1 MLPETPQPH
10 GLLYYLRIRRYNFL
24 HQFRAAT
31 PPEQRK
37 LEL

>member
-1 MLPETPQPH
+1 MP
-10 GLLYYLRIRRYNFL
+10 YYTIPRIGHSDFL

-31 PPEQRK
+31 PPKHRK